1 MPLADT
7 LIFDPRT
14 PLSPS
19 SSSRRP
25 SLIIPSVRRAG
36 NKQDDSV
43 DAGASGRRDSTSS
56 ISQEFSPPRNRCRR
70 TQAGAAAA
78 VVAGLPYSAAPLR
91 DEPSLSAT
99 VLPICSFF
107 FPRGTRRS

>member
-7 LIFDPRT
+7 LIFDPRP

-56 ISQEFSPPRNRCRR
+56 ISQEFSPLRNRCRM
-70 TQAGAAAA
+70 QAGTAA
-78 VVAGLPYSAAPLR
+78 VVAGLPYSAAAPLR